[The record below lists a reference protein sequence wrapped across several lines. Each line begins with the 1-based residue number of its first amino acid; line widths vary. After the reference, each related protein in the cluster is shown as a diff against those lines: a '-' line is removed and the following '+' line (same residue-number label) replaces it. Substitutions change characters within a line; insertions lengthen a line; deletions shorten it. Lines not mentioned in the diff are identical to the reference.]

1 MCVCV
6 CVCVCV
12 RACVRACARVCVCEW
27 AENRQTRFY
36 GCQLGAA
43 RRSESIPSPRPCL
56 FVWIFAAAPRIK
68 RSEKGEGYLAHIEFT
83 ERPSWKRPGH
93 KSPVSKSD
101 SSLPS
106 NLSHID

>member
-1 MCVCV
+1 MCV

-12 RACVRACARVCVCEW
+12 RACVRACARARVCVCEW

-43 RRSESIPSPRPCL
+43 RRSESISSPRPCL